1 MQSASSNKIVV
12 VSVEN
17 RSVRFLHTCSRNTL
31 IYEKLHTRFEC
42 AQKRR
47 ISPIKATVVII
58 KNGLALLFAHVF
70 EKYVDFVGA
79 SNYIKTKAK
88 NIDL

>member
-1 MQSASSNKIVV
+1 MQSAASTKIVL
-12 VSVEN
+12 VSLKN
-17 RSVRFLHTCSRNTL
+17 RFVSFLHTCSRNTL

-47 ISPIKATVVII
+47 ISRIKVKVVII

>member
-1 MQSASSNKIVV
+1 MRK
-12 VSVEN
+12 
-17 RSVRFLHTCSRNTL
+17 
-31 IYEKLHTRFEC
+31 
-42 AQKRR
+42 KRR
-47 ISPIKATVVII
+47 ISRIKVKVVII

-88 NIDL
+88 NIDRNTHTCSRNTRFSTNLRQANIVEFRQLEHVFEKYAYYFAQS